1 MLANFCH
8 SSPCILPIILKE
20 KRPLKQQC
28 VYFEVFYLEVIKVDI
43 RLPKIVNEL
52 HVNID
57 LVVIGRDVDAVVEPG
72 EGEEDVDVDGEVA
85 VLHPVDVDQQQR
97 IADLERISARV
108 RLGHVHCVVRIGK
121 ADLYQIR

>member
-1 MLANFCH
+1 M
-8 SSPCILPIILKE
+8 
-20 KRPLKQQC
+20 
-28 VYFEVFYLEVIKVDI
+28 VYLEVFYLEVIKVDV

-57 LVVIGRDVDAVVEPG
+57 LIVLGRDVDAVVEPV

-97 IADLERISARV
+97 VADLERISARV
-108 RLGHVHCVVRIGK
+108 QLGHVHCVVRIGK
-121 ADLYQIR
+121 ADLYQIM

>member
-1 MLANFCH
+1 MA
-8 SSPCILPIILKE
+8 CILSIILKE
-20 KRPLKQQC
+20 KRPLKLQC

-52 HVNID
+52 HVHID

-97 IADLERISARV
+97 VADLERISARV

-121 ADLYQIR
+121 ADLYQII

>member
-1 MLANFCH
+1 MQHVFLF
-8 SSPCILPIILKE
+8 
-20 KRPLKQQC
+20 
-28 VYFEVFYLEVIKVDI
+28 YFEVFYLEVIKVDI

-57 LVVIGRDVDAVVEPG
+57 LIVLGRDVDAVVEPV

-97 IADLERISARV
+97 VADLERISAPV

-121 ADLYQIR
+121 ADLYQIM

>member
-1 MLANFCH
+1 MA
-8 SSPCILPIILKE
+8 CILSIILKE
-20 KRPLKQQC
+20 KRPLKLQC

-52 HVNID
+52 HVHID
-57 LVVIGRDVDAVVEPG
+57 LIVIGRDVDAVVEPG

-97 IADLERISARV
+97 VADLERISAPV
-108 RLGHVHCVVRIGK
+108 RLGHIHCVVRIGK
-121 ADLYQIR
+121 ADLYQIM